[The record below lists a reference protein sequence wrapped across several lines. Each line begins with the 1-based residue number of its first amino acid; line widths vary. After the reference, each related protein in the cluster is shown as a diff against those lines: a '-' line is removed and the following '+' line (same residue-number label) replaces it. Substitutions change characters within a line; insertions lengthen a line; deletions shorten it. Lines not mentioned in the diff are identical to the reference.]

1 MAQEYQNAFTLLRF
15 SLNET
20 LKSDKKYEFVLP
32 RILGLATA
40 TQNLT
45 MSNVEDRYHE
55 LIRQAN
61 SMVEH
66 DAKMKAAAAAA
77 ANEDDDG
84 GPIRRSDGGRKR
96 SSLRLRKTKSGG
108 KWSAKYKKSIDCSAP
123 RGFSQ
128 RQYCKYGRRKTAKK

>member
-1 MAQEYQNAFTLLRF
+1 MAQEYQNALTLLRF

-20 LKSDKKYEFVLP
+20 LNRDKKYEFVLP

-96 SSLRLRKTKSGG
+96 SSLRRKTKGGG